1 MSCKRERV
9 PSGTKDYLDVEE
21 KMQNLQMTRT
31 GMDVLVMAEL
41 MRLQRDQSL
50 LESLYQRLPDATA
63 QPHID
68 ARFLSLWSDVEKRA
82 DRLEYMLDHMAA

>member
-1 MSCKRERV
+1 
-9 PSGTKDYLDVEE
+9 
-21 KMQNLQMTRT
+21 MQKIQMTEN

-50 LESLYQRLPDATA
+50 LESLYQRLPDADADT

-68 ARFLSLWSDVEKRA
+68 SRFLTLWSDVEKRA
-82 DRLEYMLDHMAA
+82 DRLEYMLDHMV

>member
-1 MSCKRERV
+1 
-9 PSGTKDYLDVEE
+9 
-21 KMQNLQMTRT
+21 MQNLQMTRT

-63 QPHID
+63 QPQID

-82 DRLEYMLDHMAA
+82 DRLEYMLDQMAA